1 MDFKSRLLQFIQAK
15 GLSVAEFERR
25 AHLSNGY
32 VKNFKASMRPAK
44 LAMLFEAFPELN
56 RVWLLTG
63 EGNMFNSQPDTVEEV
78 TSLTEI
84 VGHNHT
90 VISER
95 HNEIRSTGLPNVPRN
110 GCFVPLYNIDSVGG
124 MDVSNLYTS
133 SEEFI
138 KGYVPFPQGREGDI
152 AIVES
157 GDSMSPVLNP
167 GCYLLLRPVE
177 NWREYFGFG
186 HVFVLL
192 LSDGRRITKR
202 VVRYSP
208 DPVNYVLCRSENE
221 RYPDEELPKSLI
233 VAVWRVI
240 SSVNSL

>member
-1 MDFKSRLLQFIQAK
+1 MDFKSRLLEFIRTK

-32 VKNFKASMRPAK
+32 VKNFKSTMRPAK
-44 LAMLFEAFPELN
+44 MASLFEAFPDLN
-56 RVWLLTG
+56 NVWLMTG
-63 EGNMFNSQPDTVEEV
+63 EGEMLNTA
-78 TSLTEI
+78 
-84 VGHNHT
+84 
-90 VISER
+90 
-95 HNEIRSTGLPNVPRN
+95 STGDKSRLAPLPPSLAGSEGETTANLVPNVPRN

-138 KGYVPFPQGREGDI
+138 KGYVPFPQGRAGDI

-186 HVFVLL
+186 HVFVILL
-192 LSDGRRITKR
+192 ADGRRITKR
-202 VVRYSP
+202 VVRYIP
-208 DPVNYVLCRSENE
+208 DPANYVLCCSENQ

-240 SSVNSL
+240 SSVNTL